1 LIKAGAFD
9 SLGYP
14 RKGLLMVYERII
26 DDTVARRREH
36 DMGVMSLFGELEG
49 GVVFERSPVP
59 ADEFEKMARL
69 AFEKEMLGLY
79 ISDHPLMGA
88 EAALKRKAD
97 CTLSELADAGDGA
110 MKKVGGVITNLQKK
124 WTKKGDLMAVFVL
137 EDLETSMEVMVFPK
151 TMAEHGHKLV
161 DDAVVC
167 LRARIDGRDDLPKLI
182 AHEVEVFEATDT
194 AASPPVRVRLPV
206 NSHPQVIEDL
216 KVLLVEHP
224 GQSQVFLHL
233 DEKRVLRLPDTFS
246 VDAGN
251 GLVAELRVL
260 LGPDAV
266 LV

>member
-1 LIKAGAFD
+1 
-9 SLGYP
+9 
-14 RKGLLMVYERII
+14 LLSVYERII
-26 DDTVARRREH
+26 DDTVARRKEH
-36 DMGVMSLFGELEG
+36 DMGVMSLFGTLEG
-49 GVVFERSPVP
+49 GVAYERAPIP
-59 ADEFEKMARL
+59 NDEFEKMARL

-79 ISDHPLMGA
+79 ISDHPLMGT
-88 EAALKRKAD
+88 EAALRRRTD
-97 CTLSELADAGDGA
+97 CSLSELSEAGDGA
-110 MKKVGGVITNLQKK
+110 MKKVGGVITGLQKK

-161 DDAVVC
+161 DDAVVV
-167 LRARIDGRDDLPKLI
+167 LRARVDGRDDLPKLI
-182 AHEVEVFEATDT
+182 AHDVEILEATDT
-194 AASPPVRVRLPV
+194 SASPPVRVRLPL
-206 NSHPQVIEDL
+206 SSLHPRVIDDL
-216 KVLLVEHP
+216 KSLLVDHP

-233 DEKRVLRLPDTFS
+233 DDKRVLRLPEDFS

>member
-1 LIKAGAFD
+1 VF
-9 SLGYP
+9 
-14 RKGLLMVYERII
+14 ERII
-26 DDTVARRREH
+26 DDTVARRKEH
-36 DMGVMSLFGELEG
+36 DMGVMSLFGELDG
-49 GVVFERSPVP
+49 GVAYERAPIP
-59 ADEFEKMARL
+59 ADEFEKMVRL

-97 CTLSELADAGDGA
+97 CTLAELAEAGEGA
-110 MKKVGGVITNLQKK
+110 MKKVGGVITSLQKK

-137 EDLETSMEVMVFPK
+137 EDLETAMEVMVFPK
-151 TMAEHGHKLV
+151 TMAEYGHKLV

-167 LRARIDGRDDLPKLI
+167 IRARVDGRDDLPKLI
-182 AHEVEVFEATDT
+182 AHEIELFEATDPT
-194 AASPPVRVRLPV
+194 ATSPVRVRLPV
-206 NSHPQVIEDL
+206 SSLHPRIIDDL

-224 GQSQVFLHL
+224 GASPVFLHL
-233 DEKRVLRLPDTFS
+233 DDRRVLRLPDDFC